1 MLAHL
6 HGVLMDGAEV
16 LVGGEVEAYSSS
28 VAVVLVVDV
37 YVVVV
42 VGIVGVASVVVVV
55 GIVGVASV
63 VVVVGGAV
71 VGDSVKNFSDS
82 RVNHHS
88 LQGRLCLLHVL
99 FLGLCVCVFFFLC
112 FCAPEK

>member
-37 YVVVV
+37 Y
-42 VGIVGVASVVVVV
+42 VVVVV

-99 FLGLCVCVFFFLC
+99 FLGLCVCVCFFFLC